1 MLVEILNDLFFIGAR
16 LKEIDDDYKIFYNT
30 KKQKFEIHCMGQIG
44 GSYCLTVPY
53 ACLDA
58 RTIEFVRKTRVENRE
73 KLIDEIDRE
82 NLKNQ
87 EKNQKTIL
95 NEAKDKLFE
104 QIKYSK
110 L

>member
-1 MLVEILNDLFFIGAR
+1 MQFDEVQTNIMQNVIL
-16 LKEIDDDYKIFYNT
+16 
-30 KKQKFEIHCMGQIG
+30 
-44 GSYCLTVPY
+44 
-53 ACLDA
+53 
-58 RTIEFVRKTRVENRE
+58 ENRE
-73 KLIDEIDRE
+73 KLIDEIDKE

-87 EKNQKTIL
+87 EKNEKTIL